1 MKKRIEAQ
9 QRVDNTFWDA
19 QNLYYRFYFST
30 NNEDVRGIFLRQDVR
45 TPHRRQTDV
54 SHGWPSN
61 WCHWADFLGPFSY
74 HLHQNWAV
82 FSHSSCLS
90 SGSFSPRGLEKASWN
105 TRTCDSLLSAAE
117 WQSPFGG
124 RKKENSFMDSVCECF
139 QTSVNGSKHLYSNK
153 TTFPVSCCLVNITRD
168 DCHRR
173 LLWNCTTRRQE
184 MEKFTSKHSTK
195 MTLPEVERGPNKVP
209 SQLLTDGRLSL
220 SMRLS
225 PDSSKFPC
233 E

>member
-1 MKKRIEAQ
+1 MRMLEASS
-9 QRVDNTFWDA
+9 WDRTSGH
-19 QNLYYRFYFST
+19 LT
-30 NNEDVRGIFLRQDVR
+30 DVKQMFHTDD
-45 TPHRRQTDV
+45 PQTDV
-54 SHGWPSN
+54 TGQTSWVLSPTISTRTE
-61 WCHWADFLGPFSY
+61 
-74 HLHQNWAV
+74 
-82 FSHSSCLS
+82 LS
-90 SGSFSPRGLEKASWN
+90 SLTPAA
-105 TRTCDSLLSAAE
+105 SLLGASLPGAWRRHPE
-117 WQSPFGG
+117 TQGHVTHCWVQQNDRTHLGEG
-124 RKKENSFMDSVCECF
+124 KKENSFMDSVCECF

-153 TTFPVSCCLVNITRD
+153 ATFPVSCCLVNITRD

-209 SQLLTDGRLSL
+209 SQLLTAGRLSL

-225 PDSSKFPC
+225 PDSSKFPW